1 MKEKVKIAFIGLG
14 HRGPGLLR
22 LLANMTDVEIVGLSD
37 LYQDRL
43 EGGLAILKDN
53 GYKKMPVAD
62 LDYRKL
68 LDVPGVQAV
77 ITPSSWTSHVPI
89 LLDAMEHGLYAATEV
104 GGATSI
110 EQCWQL
116 VHTSKRTGMP
126 CMLLENCCYGREEM
140 TVMNMIKHG
149 LFGELVHAEGGYRH
163 DLREEVCMGEENRHY
178 RLVNYSNR
186 NGDVYPTHDLGP
198 IAKYLGINR
207 GNRMV
212 MLSSMASKSVGLN
225 EWSLQHRGADDPLTK
240 RHFTLGDVVTTNI
253 KCAHGETITLF
264 HDTSLPRPYS
274 RANLLQGTKGIWQ
287 EDTRGVFFEGVS
299 RKTKHWT
306 HEWEKIDDY
315 FGKYEHPLWKFFQ
328 RAGVRGGHGGMDYLV
343 LRAFVEAVKHHTQT
357 PIDVY
362 DTASWMA
369 ITTLS
374 EDSANMGSMP
384 VAIPDFTDGAWINRE
399 PALKGPY
406 SLDDWDMKGLK
417 AY

>member
-1 MKEKVKIAFIGLG
+1 MKSKVKVAFIGIG
-14 HRGPGLLR
+14 HRGPSMLTV
-22 LLANMTDVEIVGLSD
+22 LARMTDVEVVGISD
-37 LYQDRL
+37 LYQDRIDN
-43 EGGLAILKDN
+43 GLSILKKE
-53 GYKKMPVAD
+53 GYSKMP
-62 LDYRKL
+62 LTSQDYRKL
-68 LDVPGVQAV
+68 LEIPGVQAV
-77 ITPSSWTSHVPI
+77 VTPSSWTSHAQI

-110 EQCWQL
+110 DQCWQL

-126 CMLLENCCYGREEM
+126 CMLLENCCYNREEM

-163 DLREEVCMGEENRHY
+163 DLRNEVCMGEENRHY
-178 RLVNYSNR
+178 RLANYSNR

-212 MLSSMASKSVGLN
+212 TLTSMASKSVGLN
-225 EWSLQHRGADDPLTK
+225 EWSRQNRGVDDALSS
-240 RHFTLGDVVTTNI
+240 RRFVLGDVVTTNI

-287 EDTRGVFFEGVS
+287 EDRDGVYFDGIS
-299 RKTKHWT
+299 NKAGKPAHT
-306 HEWEKIDDY
+306 WEKMEDY
-315 FGKYEHPLWKFFQ
+315 YKKYEHPLWKYFQ

-343 LRAFVEAVKHHTQT
+343 LRAFIESVKHHTQT

-362 DTASWMA
+362 DTAAWMS

-374 EDSANMGSMP
+374 EDSINMGSMP

-399 PALKGPY
+399 APLKGPY